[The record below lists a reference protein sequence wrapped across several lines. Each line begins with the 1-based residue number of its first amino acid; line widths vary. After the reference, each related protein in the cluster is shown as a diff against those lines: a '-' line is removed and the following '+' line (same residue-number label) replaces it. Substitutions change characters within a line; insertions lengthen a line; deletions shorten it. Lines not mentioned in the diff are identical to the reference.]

1 MPLNDS
7 KPPERKSPT
16 MKERFNVLSCIAL
29 AVAPSTHPSR
39 SFLVF
44 LAASLVFSLLSLLSS
59 MSYVIGN

>member
-29 AVAPSTHPSR
+29 AVASLTHPSR
-39 SFLVF
+39 SF
-44 LAASLVFSLLSLLSS
+44 LVFSLLSLLSS